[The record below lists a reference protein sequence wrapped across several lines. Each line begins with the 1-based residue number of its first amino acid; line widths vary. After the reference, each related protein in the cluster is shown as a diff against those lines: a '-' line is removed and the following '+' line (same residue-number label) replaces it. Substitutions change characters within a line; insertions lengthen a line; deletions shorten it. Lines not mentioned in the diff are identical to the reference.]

1 MGNNFHH
8 FSLCPEI
15 IPKHHKKWKNQ
26 AVGGWNVEKIKNPN
40 PKLFHMHYCDV
51 INNTLSPK
59 GKLYHY
65 FRINKRTIKHQVIYR
80 A

>member
-26 AVGGWNVEKIKNPN
+26 AVGGWNVEKIRNSN
-40 PKLFHMHYCDV
+40 PKLFHNSTRVEGNVYVFKAIEVKDGCNWGSDLE
-51 INNTLSPK
+51 NKNTNLP
-59 GKLYHY
+59 
-65 FRINKRTIKHQVIYR
+65 
-80 A
+80 